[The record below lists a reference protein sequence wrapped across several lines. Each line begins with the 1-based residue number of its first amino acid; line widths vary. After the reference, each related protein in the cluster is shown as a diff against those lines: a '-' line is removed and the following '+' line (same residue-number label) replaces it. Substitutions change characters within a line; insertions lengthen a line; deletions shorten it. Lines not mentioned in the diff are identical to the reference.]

1 MHHGDHNIRFYP
13 CISFSYFD
21 YVACAHSDHSNEKE
35 AQLQCFSM
43 RDIITSHDRM
53 TISSI
58 SPPGHCVERVEL
70 FPSLGSTTTAPL
82 YKMQSGLCSL
92 SYDGLQPFTMKQ
104 EKWKKIEKVEKV
116 SLFFHES
123 WCIMMYHPFT
133 ISVSCHHDL
142 HLHPSGL
149 GHGMRI
155 LNGRWIPLHLSCWLQ
170 KSTWAV
176 QSWACRVA
184 ESGVPVLIANKTFLW
199 SQVQVG
205 LKPLWENWW
214 VQDSL
219 KLRYSISSGLKD
231 GWSLFNNSV
240 MTLAS
245 NKLTWSGRA
254 HLSAL
259 PVGNRLQDPIFP
271 LAHRPPERSRR
282 VRISN
287 LNVNVCRV

>member
-70 FPSLGSTTTAPL
+70 FPSLGSTTTALL

-104 EKWKKIEKVEKV
+104 EKWKKNRKGRKGIII
-116 SLFFHES
+116 FS
-123 WCIMMYHPFT
+123 WIMMYHDVSSLHHLCIMPSWPSPASKRTWPWHAYPQWSLDTFT
-133 ISVSCHHDL
+133 SELLTS
-142 HLHPSGL
+142 
-149 GHGMRI
+149 
-155 LNGRWIPLHLSCWLQ
+155 